1 MTYANLREVLDAN
14 DAAGQHFFDTDT
26 MEFFNSKLESDI
38 IDGRFFITSE
48 RFDFNTPKQYTI
60 RAAQDDGAIVTL
72 GDFGQYETLD
82 DARDVLA
89 GGMIDERLK
98 YLRGEIEAERISYGE
113 IEELQT
119 LAEQGLIPDGDVVL
133 LEWAGVSEN
142 DEGARSSAS
151 RNA

>member
-1 MTYANLREVLDAN
+1 MTYTNLREVLDAN
-14 DAAGQHFFDTDT
+14 DAAGQHFFDADT
-26 MEFFNSKLESDI
+26 MEFFNSKLESDL

-89 GGMIDERLK
+89 GG
-98 YLRGEIEAERISYGE
+98 
-113 IEELQT
+113 
-119 LAEQGLIPDGDVVL
+119 
-133 LEWAGVSEN
+133 
-142 DEGARSSAS
+142 SA
-151 RNA
+151 